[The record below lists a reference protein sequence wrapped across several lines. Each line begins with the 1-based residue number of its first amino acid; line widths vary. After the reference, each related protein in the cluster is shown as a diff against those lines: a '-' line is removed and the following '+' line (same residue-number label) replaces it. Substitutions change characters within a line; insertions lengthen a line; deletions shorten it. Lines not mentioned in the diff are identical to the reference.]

1 LKFIAMGK
9 DIVPIEGVG
18 KHDEEITAI
27 FEALGELTS
36 PPKKPRR
43 EIEFYVRE
51 DSARYR
57 TRKRA

>member
-1 LKFIAMGK
+1 MGK